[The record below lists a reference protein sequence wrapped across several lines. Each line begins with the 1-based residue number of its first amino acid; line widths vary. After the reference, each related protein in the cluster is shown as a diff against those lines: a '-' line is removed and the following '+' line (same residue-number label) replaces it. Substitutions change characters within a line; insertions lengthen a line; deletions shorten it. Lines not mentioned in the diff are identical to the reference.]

1 MVELNQVEL
10 DIFFKSRTTGQTMDE
25 LNWTWL
31 TGSGWPS
38 QLLKIDIV
46 LNPTTFVYIVNKNL
60 IKNLKLVFMK
70 GKIIKIFFQVEF
82 NFHIMFKPVLVQLPH
97 KV

>member
-10 DIFFKSRTTGQTMDE
+10 DIFFKSRTTGQDE
-25 LNWTWL
+25 LNWNWL

-46 LNPTTFVYIVNKNL
+46 LNPTTFVYIVKKNL
-60 IKNLKLVFMK
+60 VQNLKFVFMK
-70 GKIIKIFFQVEF
+70 GKIIIKNLFQVEF
-82 NFHIMFKPVLVQLPH
+82 NFHIMFKPALVQLPS